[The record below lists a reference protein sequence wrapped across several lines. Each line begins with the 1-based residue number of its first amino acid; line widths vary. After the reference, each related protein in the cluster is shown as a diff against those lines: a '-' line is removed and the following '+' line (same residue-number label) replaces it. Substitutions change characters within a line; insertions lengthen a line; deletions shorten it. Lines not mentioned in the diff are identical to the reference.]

1 MTAIISTDGKDIDS
15 ENSEQYKEMTGSA
28 CTQKILA
35 GNEVDNKTE
44 VTSPDMIELAP
55 KNNPQAEFV
64 VMVTYPSTP

>member
-44 VTSPDMIELAP
+44 VTSPDMI
-55 KNNPQAEFV
+55 
-64 VMVTYPSTP
+64 